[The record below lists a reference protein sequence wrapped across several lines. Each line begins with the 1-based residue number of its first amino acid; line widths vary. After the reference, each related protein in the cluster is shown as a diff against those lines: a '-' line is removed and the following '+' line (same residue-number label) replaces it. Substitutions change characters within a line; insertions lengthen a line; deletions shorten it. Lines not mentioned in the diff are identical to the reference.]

1 MWPKLA
7 WRNLTRDRRRCAVTI
22 FGMGFAVFIMLFQTG
37 LFVGFTQ
44 AASHIIR
51 AMDGDLLISGRGA
64 SCLEYGFPIEAR
76 YGDIARSVREVRA
89 TGRVIIGPTS
99 FKRPNGSEVSAF
111 LIGTEPSPRDELP
124 HPTLVGESP
133 VTAPESV
140 VVDRSNLD
148 ALGLTFLPAEVEIN
162 RHRTSVLRS
171 IDGFGSFL
179 GAPFIFSDDRE
190 VARLLNY
197 PDGYVTFLTVQ
208 LRPGADIE
216 LTRARLQS
224 LLPNVDVH
232 PKVAFASQA
241 SAYWVLQTGAGGALL
256 TSAFLGLL
264 LGVVFVS
271 QTMYA
276 STLEKLDEY
285 ATMRAM
291 GASKLYVLAIV
302 VAQAM
307 MAGVFGA
314 AGGLAAA
321 SVLIVQA
328 RRAIPW
334 VAAPAWLF
342 LVMIAAA
349 LLMSRLASV
358 ASARAATRV
367 DPARVFR
374 G

>member
-1 MWPKLA
+1 MWPKIA
-7 WRNLTRDRRRCAVTI
+7 WRNLTHDRRRFLVTI

-37 LFVGFTQ
+37 LFVGFAQ
-44 AASHIIR
+44 AASRIIR
-51 AMDGDLLISGRGA
+51 AMDADLLISGRGA
-64 SCLEYGFPIEAR
+64 SCLEYGFPIEER
-76 YGDIARSVREVRA
+76 YRDIAHGVREVRA

-99 FKRPNGSEVSAF
+99 FKKPAGSEVSAF
-111 LIGTEPSPRDELP
+111 LVGTEPSPHDELP
-124 HPTLVGESP
+124 RPTLAADSGV
-133 VTAPESV
+133 VAPESV
-140 VVDRSNLD
+140 IVDRSNLD
-148 ALGLTFLPAEVEIN
+148 ALGLTTLPAAVEIN

-179 GAPFIFSDDRE
+179 GAPFIFSDDKE

-197 PDGYVTFLTVQ
+197 PDGYVTFITVQ
-208 LRPGADIE
+208 LQPGADSE
-216 LTRARLQS
+216 RVRARLQS
-224 LLPNVDVH
+224 LLPNVDIH
-232 PKVAFASQA
+232 QKLAFASQA
-241 SAYWVLQTGAGGALL
+241 SAYWILQTGAGGALL

-271 QTMYA
+271 QTTYA

-285 ATMRAM
+285 AAMRAM
-291 GASKLYVLAIV
+291 GASKLYVFAV
-302 VAQAM
+302 VVTQAVI
-307 MAGVFGA
+307 AGLLGA

-321 SVLIVQA
+321 SALIVQA

-334 VAAPAWLF
+334 VAAPTWLF
-342 LVMIAAA
+342 LVMIGAA
-349 LLMSRLASV
+349 LLMSVLASI